1 MGYRLSDHWSVGGG
15 PIMMYTDSM
24 TKARI
29 NNIGS
34 TDGRIKL
41 EEDGVGF
48 GWQLGLLYEL
58 NEDTRI
64 GVN

>member
-1 MGYRLSDHWSVGGG
+1 
-15 PIMMYTDSM
+15 MMYTDSM
-24 TKARI
+24 TQARI

>member
-1 MGYRLSDHWSVGGG
+1 
-15 PIMMYTDSM
+15 MMYTDSM

-41 EEDGVGF
+41 EEVG
-48 GWQLGLLYEL
+48 G
-58 NEDTRI
+58 R
-64 GVN
+64 